1 MVLVRLLL
9 TWWDADNE
17 WRSLPDIIAS
27 HKGVVMLDVS
37 RHEPKL
43 VLDTVAVE

>member
-27 HKGVVMLDVS
+27 HKGVATLDVS
-37 RHEPKL
+37 SREHEL
-43 VLDTVAVE
+43 GLNTFAVE